1 MDLTGLPSNHP
12 STQDLEQLPHWN
24 GGGIQIWINNTVQTH
39 LLDKILYN
47 WGKKQLWVATLY

>member
-12 STQDLEQLPHWN
+12 STKDLEQLPHWN
-24 GGGIQIWINNTVQTH
+24 GVGGGGIQIWISNTVQTH

-47 WGKKQLWVATLY
+47 